1 MAYMSDEYT
10 YEELQKLVAEL
21 QDRSDKAEE
30 LYRSLFNN
38 SHSIMLIIH
47 PECGNI
53 IDANEA
59 ACEFYGYTKD
69 EILNM
74 RIMDINMLSEKQ
86 VLKEMQK
93 AKLGK
98 CKVFNFRHRLS
109 SGDLKDVEVFS
120 GPIIL
125 HGEKVLYSIIND
137 ISERMTFEQERE
149 CLITK
154 LEQTLAE
161 VKILRGIL
169 PICATCKKIRDDKG
183 NWNHMETYISTHSGV
198 AFTHGICPEC
208 QEEFYSSLNSDKGL
222 NKE

>member
-1 MAYMSDEYT
+1 MSDEYT
-10 YEELQKLVAEL
+10 YEELQELVAEL

-47 PECGNI
+47 PEGGII
-53 IDANEA
+53 IDANES

-69 EILNM
+69 EITKM

-86 VLKEMQK
+86 VLKEMEK

-98 CKVFNFRHRLS
+98 CKVFNFCHRLS
-109 SGDLKDVEVFS
+109 SGEHKDVEVYS
-120 GPIIL
+120 GPIIF

-137 ISERMTFEQERE
+137 ISERKTFEQERE

-183 NWNHMETYISTHSGV
+183 YWNHMETYISTHSGV
-198 AFTHGICPEC
+198 EFTHGICPEC
-208 QEEFYSSLNSDKGL
+208 EEECYSSLKNFKGL
-222 NKE
+222 KKE